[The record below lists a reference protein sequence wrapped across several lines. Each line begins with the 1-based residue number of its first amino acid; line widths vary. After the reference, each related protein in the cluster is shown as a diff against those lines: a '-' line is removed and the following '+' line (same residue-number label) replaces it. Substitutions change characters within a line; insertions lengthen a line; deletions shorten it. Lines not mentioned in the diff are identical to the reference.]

1 MSRYDTIDA
10 TQFLLSGHYWRK
22 EVDEPDDSAAELGN
36 LTFHIP
42 TPLTPPLSI
51 HRCDR
56 ETSASSE

>member
-42 TPLTPPLSI
+42 LPPPLSI
-51 HRCDR
+51 HRCDC
-56 ETSASSE
+56 EICA